1 MSVILC
7 CGMIRSGS
15 TVLYQIASAIVEL
28 RGIGERRGYYEPP
41 HLPENPRVVPGWS
54 VYKVPWLCEREKQ
67 MLRDPRDGAI
77 ALYSYR
83 DIDEALESAYRAFQV
98 PEGDRWLHRALNEA
112 AKKDIASTKGN
123 FHAVGFDSIR
133 DRLWDVIAGASF
145 AIPGR
150 VLELW
155 EIDAIAEDLSL
166 ERQKARPRIKPFD
179 PHTLLCWN
187 HFGK

>member
-1 MSVILC
+1 MSVIFC

-41 HLPENPRVVPGWS
+41 QFPYNPGVPAPGWS

-67 MLRDPRDGAI
+67 LLRDGAI

-83 DIDEALESAYRAFQV
+83 KTDEALESAYRAFQV
-98 PEGDRWLHRALNEA
+98 PAGDRWLHRALTEA
-112 AKKDIASTKGN
+112 ARRDTLDTPGE
-123 FHAVGFDSIR
+123 FHAVNFASIR
-133 DRLWDVIAGASF
+133 DRLWDVVATTSV

-150 VLELW
+150 RLTHE
-155 EIDAIAEDLSL
+155 EIDAIAADLAL
-166 ERQKARPRIKPFD
+166 DRQKARPRITPFD

-187 HFGK
+187 HFGE